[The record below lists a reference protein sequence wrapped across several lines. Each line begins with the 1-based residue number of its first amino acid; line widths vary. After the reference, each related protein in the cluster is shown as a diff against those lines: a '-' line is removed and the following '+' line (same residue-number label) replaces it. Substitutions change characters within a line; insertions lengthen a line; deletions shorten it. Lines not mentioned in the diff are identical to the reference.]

1 MAKLFGQY
9 SKVLNTVTVELGY
22 QIVDCL
28 IEFIQGPCHKN
39 QKALISAKIIDSS
52 RDYIAGFDKE
62 VEYIPLGFSSD
73 PED

>member
-1 MAKLFGQY
+1 
-9 SKVLNTVTVELGY
+9 
-22 QIVDCL
+22 
-28 IEFIQGPCHKN
+28 
-39 QKALISAKIIDSS
+39 LISAKIIDSS